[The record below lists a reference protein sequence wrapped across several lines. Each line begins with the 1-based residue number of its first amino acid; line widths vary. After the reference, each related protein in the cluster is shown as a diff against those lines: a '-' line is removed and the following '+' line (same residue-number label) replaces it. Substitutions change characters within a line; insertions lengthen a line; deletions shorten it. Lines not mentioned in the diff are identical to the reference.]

1 MTHDPKIA
9 PADAG
14 NFRLA
19 VLNPG
24 GRDQEQHFAENRAP
38 QANKHAPVNF
48 HAYAACTHGAVFR
61 DTKRAI
67 ASNWPVLLLLRGDF
81 HASERAL
88 AELKKSKRKTVVALK
103 ETGAHQI
110 AQQLGDPARFARF
123 VKIVR
128 EADGCIA
135 SAPEAAELFRSFRP
149 DGVDFIPTPYPI
161 EDENWNWAM
170 AHRSGIFVGTR
181 ELTVSTRHH
190 FAALLAAKKLSDE
203 TKEPVTVFN
212 SDHRRAAKLIAEIG
226 FRKIRV
232 HEKRMEYRAY
242 LGEVARHK
250 IVFQLDRS
258 RVPGQVAGDSLLCR
272 SVCVGGDGAIERIA
286 FPKTCGEKRSDDE
299 LIEIAQR
306 LLTNEDQRQEVAEG
320 ATKIAKEK
328 LSFAVGRAALASF
341 FAGVWER
348 EGPVAATGSSRAQ
361 TEGSRLRK
369 L

>member
-1 MTHDPKIA
+1 MATDIE
-9 PADAG
+9 

-24 GRDQEQHFAENRAP
+24 GRDHEEHFTENRPP
-38 QANKHAPVNF
+38 QANEHPPVNF
-48 HAYAACTHGAVFR
+48 HAYAACTRGAVFR

-81 HASERAL
+81 RASEKAL
-88 AELKKSKRKTVVALK
+88 IELKKSKRKTVVALK

-110 AQQLGDPARFARF
+110 AQQLSDPARFARF
-123 VKIVR
+123 VKIVG

-135 SAPEAAELFRSFRP
+135 STPEAADLFRSFRLE
-149 DGVDFIPTPYPI
+149 GVDFIPTPYPI

-170 AHRSGIFVGTR
+170 EHRSGIFVGTR
-181 ELTVSTRHH
+181 ELSVPTRHH
-190 FAALLAAKKLSDE
+190 FAALLAAKKLSEE

-212 SDHRRAAKLIAEIG
+212 SDRRRGAKLIAEIG

-232 HEKRMEYRAY
+232 HEKRMGYRAY

-258 RVPGQVAGDSLLCR
+258 RVPGQVAGDALLCR
-272 SVCVGGDGAIERIA
+272 SVCVGGDGAIDRIA
-286 FPKTCGEKRSDDE
+286 FPETCGEKRSDDD
-299 LIEIAQR
+299 LAEIAQR
-306 LLTNEDQRQEVAEG
+306 LLTNEDQRLGVAQG

-328 LSFAVGRAALASF
+328 LSFRGGKEHLARF
-341 FAGVWER
+341 LAD
-348 EGPVAATGSSRAQ
+348 
-361 TEGSRLRK
+361 L
-369 L
+369 

>member
-1 MTHDPKIA
+1 MARLVPGSARA
-9 PADAG
+9 PACWRWRPRHRELFSCRSIAARRRNGHARRVRSPDWIPLSHHTRMVSADAE

-24 GRDQEQHFAENRAP
+24 GRDQEQHFGENRSATAP
-38 QANKHAPVNF
+38 GHAPVNF

-61 DTKRAI
+61 ETKRAI
-67 ASNWPVLLLLRGDF
+67 ATEWPVLLLLRGDF
-81 HASERAL
+81 RASERAL

-103 ETGAHQI
+103 EIGAHQI
-110 AQQLGDPARFARF
+110 AQQLSDPARFARF
-123 VKIVR
+123 VKVVR

-135 SAPEAAELFRSFRP
+135 STPEAAELFRSFRP
-149 DGVDFIPTPYPI
+149 DGVEFIPTPYPI
-161 EDENWNWAM
+161 EDENWYWAM
-170 AHRSGIFVGTR
+170 KHRSGIFVGTR

-212 SDHRRAAKLIAEIG
+212 SDRRRAAKLIAEIG

-258 RVPGQVAGDSLLCR
+258 RVPGQVAGDALLCR

-286 FPKTCGEKRSDDE
+286 FPKACGETRRDDG
-299 LIEIAQR
+299 LTEIAQW
-306 LLTNEDQRQEVAEG
+306 L
-320 ATKIAKEK
+320 
-328 LSFAVGRAALASF
+328 
-341 FAGVWER
+341 
-348 EGPVAATGSSRAQ
+348 
-361 TEGSRLRK
+361 
-369 L
+369 